1 MAKIL
6 AVILPEHDRR
16 QWRKS
21 TRSAANGCC
30 VEVAFRKSSHSTNN
44 GACVEA
50 ATCPPGHVL
59 VRDSKDPDGP
69 VLSFS
74 GAAWAAFLA
83 DVKNC

>member
-1 MAKIL
+1 MTVAEPDLAQVAWRTWIRLGCPADVAGMAKIL

-21 TRSAANGCC
+21 SRSAANRC
-30 VEVAFRKSSHSTNN
+30 
-44 GACVEA
+44 CVEA
-50 ATCPPGHVL
+50 AACPHGDVL

-74 GAAWAAFLA
+74 REA
-83 DVKNC
+83 